1 MLIRLHRHVGRKSR
15 KGFWANFCKNSARS
29 DGFHESKRSDVAA
42 GVGAAEFN
50 PGGGLLLPHH
60 FASSLG
66 RGELAKVFLKPRP
79 HPTPLYPLGLFVVVE
94 SYLCNVFLFFPVLKD
109 V

>member
-1 MLIRLHRHVGRKSR
+1 MTS
-15 KGFWANFCKNSARS
+15 AASARFAAVPRPAAPGALLV
-29 DGFHESKRSDVAA
+29 DEVPAGHVAA

-109 V
+109 IDVC